1 MSYVLKVF
9 VDQVWIGNNSSESER
24 RSAVIYAASFSA
36 VVFVL
41 TVVESNTESWMV
53 KDMKLGFTVK
63 QLRDSMAT
71 QVGFLRCCGKQNIK
85 DKYNDICTIET
96 LLSFSPQLLW
106 ADDGRLSI
114 QRSADYLNS
123 VVNEV
128 RIIHNVHRL
137 NINR

>member
-1 MSYVLKVF
+1 MDGEGYEAGLH
-9 VDQVWIGNNSSESER
+9 SEAIAR
-24 RSAVIYAASFSA
+24 
-36 VVFVL
+36 L
-41 TVVESNTESWMV
+41 H
-53 KDMKLGFTVK
+53 GHP
-63 QLRDSMAT
+63 
-71 QVGFLRCCGKQNIK
+71 GKHNIK
-85 DKYNDICTIET
+85 NKYNDICTIET
-96 LLSFSPQLLW
+96 WLSCSSQLLW

>member
-1 MSYVLKVF
+1 MFMSYVLKVF

-71 QVGFLRCCGKQNIK
+71 QASIISKTSITISVPLKHGFLFLRSSCGRTMVA
-85 DKYNDICTIET
+85 CR
-96 LLSFSPQLLW
+96 SS
-106 ADDGRLSI
+106 GRLTT
-114 QRSADYLNS
+114 
-123 VVNEV
+123 
-128 RIIHNVHRL
+128 
-137 NINR
+137 

>member
-1 MSYVLKVF
+1 MFMSYVLKVF

-71 QVGFLRCCGKQNIK
+71 QVVCVVAASIVSKISITISVPVKHCFLFLRSSCGRTMVA
-85 DKYNDICTIET
+85 CR
-96 LLSFSPQLLW
+96 SS
-106 ADDGRLSI
+106 GR
-114 QRSADYLNS
+114 
-123 VVNEV
+123 
-128 RIIHNVHRL
+128 
-137 NINR
+137 

>member
-1 MSYVLKVF
+1 MFMSYVLKVF

-71 QVGFLRCCGKQNIK
+71 QASIISKSRFYSTCSLNGAALRWLQVAKAW
-85 DKYNDICTIET
+85 
-96 LLSFSPQLLW
+96 SPEPHMHL
-106 ADDGRLSI
+106 A
-114 QRSADYLNS
+114 
-123 VVNEV
+123 V
-128 RIIHNVHRL
+128 
-137 NINR
+137 